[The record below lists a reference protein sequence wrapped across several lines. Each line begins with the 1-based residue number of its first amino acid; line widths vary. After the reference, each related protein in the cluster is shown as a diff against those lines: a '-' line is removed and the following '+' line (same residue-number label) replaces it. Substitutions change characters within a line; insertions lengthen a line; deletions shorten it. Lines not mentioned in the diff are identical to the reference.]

1 VGGSNQRRLSLC
13 VTGKKNDRLGPRQ
26 AAQKAAEEAEA
37 EMLQDIAE
45 IDAELNGYQD
55 DGFDDRMQRRSHG
68 R

>member
-1 VGGSNQRRLSLC
+1 
-13 VTGKKNDRLGPRQ
+13 
-26 AAQKAAEEAEA
+26 
-37 EMLQDIAE
+37 MLQDIAE